1 MKSSVSFHLH
11 VGNGIDLFEK
21 SFDDDFAR
29 HDSFHELE
37 WILVGASFCVK
48 SFDSFVDD
56 SSFDPSFDWEL
67 CCLPKVMSTNIGT
80 CDSFYELEETMVD
93 VLWDF
98 EPCFN

>member
-37 WILVGASFCVK
+37 
-48 SFDSFVDD
+48 
-56 SSFDPSFDWEL
+56 
-67 CCLPKVMSTNIGT
+67 
-80 CDSFYELEETMVD
+80 
-93 VLWDF
+93 
-98 EPCFN
+98 